1 MRYGVGLSIGPN
13 HQFNR
18 LLYHTPGLAG
28 KAIPMPK
35 TTRSTHMTPAQRRA
49 EVVELLTRGLL
60 RLHDRGVLH
69 KQPPGQNALDLARQ
83 MPLSV
88 GKGDHTG

>member
-1 MRYGVGLSIGPN
+1 MPRIPSPSE
-13 HQFNR
+13 
-18 LLYHTPGLAG
+18 LL
-28 KAIPMPK
+28 
-35 TTRSTHMTPAQRRA
+35 PAQRRA

-69 KQPPGQNALDLARQ
+69 KQPPGQKALDLVRQ

-88 GKGDHTG
+88 GGDDHTG